1 MSLPTSRPTRDLT
14 AGSDVF
20 KALPQDEN
28 LQPKPRG
35 LFIGGAGNLTIRDA
49 RGEDITIA
57 VQAGAI
63 LPIRPSRVVSAT
75 TTATGIVGLF

>member
-1 MSLPTSRPTRDLT
+1 MALPTSRPTRDLT
-14 AGSDVF
+14 AGSDIF
-20 KALPQDEN
+20 AELPQDED

-35 LFIGGAGNLTIRDA
+35 LFIGGAGALTLRDA
-49 RGEDITIA
+49 RGEDTTFI

-63 LPIRPSRVVSAT
+63 LPIRPTRIVSAT